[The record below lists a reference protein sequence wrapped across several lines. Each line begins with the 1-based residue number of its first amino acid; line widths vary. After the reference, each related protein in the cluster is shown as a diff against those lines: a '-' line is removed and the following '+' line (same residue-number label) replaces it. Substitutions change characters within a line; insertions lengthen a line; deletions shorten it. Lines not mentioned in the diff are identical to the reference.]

1 MNIDQAEEQLKI
13 ISERCENRVDVE
25 REVNSLPKKE
35 KMEIVFALTRKDYFE
50 DVQWWSMWLINF
62 IDAQNLINDHETGTS
77 RRELVT
83 GFLRTTALLYQQS
96 ADDMTRA
103 ELQTQT
109 QDSQYAVSLANEASM
124 LADALN
130 KLVSQIIQCDAD
142 YMSVLNGRKSSWHY
156 IDGDGKGRPYPRKQL
171 EAEQRTIAKQEH
183 RHRQE
188 LKEARKEHTLNYW
201 NLVPLPALRPDETPV
216 QTIIPLWEA
225 GFMTMEETEEE
236 PALAGSGVGFS
247 GLQPQHL

>member
-1 MNIDQAEEQLKI
+1 
-13 ISERCENRVDVE
+13 
-25 REVNSLPKKE
+25 
-35 KMEIVFALTRKDYFE
+35 
-50 DVQWWSMWLINF
+50 MWLIDF
-62 IDAQNLINDHETGTS
+62 IDAQNLINNYETGTS

-109 QDSQYAVSLANEASM
+109 KDSQYAVALANEASM

-142 YMSVLNGRKSSWHY
+142 YMAVLNGRKSHWHY
-156 IDGDGKGRPYPRKQL
+156 TDGDGKGRPYPRKQL
-171 EAEQRTIAKQEH
+171 EAEQRAIAQQER
-183 RHRQE
+183 RHRKE
-188 LKEARKEHTLNYW
+188 LKEARRKHTFNFW
-201 NLVPLPALRPDETPV
+201 NFAPLPELKPDKTEV

-225 GFMTMEETEEE
+225 GFMT
-236 PALAGSGVGFS
+236 
-247 GLQPQHL
+247 

>member
-1 MNIDQAEEQLKI
+1 MDIEQAEKRLKI
-13 ISERCENRVDVE
+13 ISERCETRDDIK
-25 REVNSLPKKE
+25 REVNSLPQKE
-35 KMEIVFALTRKDYFE
+35 KMEMVFALTRKDYFN

-62 IDAQNLINDHETGTS
+62 IDAQNLINDYTTGTS
-77 RRELVT
+77 RREVVT
-83 GFLRTTALLYQQS
+83 GFLRTMALLYQQS
-96 ADDMTRA
+96 ADDMSRA

-109 QDSQYAVSLANEASM
+109 VDSQYAVQLSEEASV

-130 KLVSQIIQCDAD
+130 KLVSEIIQCDAD
-142 YMSVLNGRKSSWHY
+142 YLAVLEGRKNHWHY

-171 EAEQRTIAKQEH
+171 EAEQRAIAKQEH

-201 NLVPLPALRPDETPV
+201 NLVPLPELRPDETPV

-225 GFMTMEETEEE
+225 GFMAIEEVEEE
-236 PALAGSGVGFS
+236 PALAGSGIGFS
-247 GLQPQHL
+247 